1 MTAFDLHCD
10 TLMRLKKTGDLTQ
23 GRGMVSLDGLLRGG
37 VGLQCFAAFVPTG
50 FFPPFC
56 RDALST
62 ARFNQLYRR
71 YQAMMERHKDRLH
84 PILSAADL
92 DRAAEAKKIG
102 VLLTIEDGGVLGS
115 DLANVEAHYRKGVR
129 LVTLTWNHPN
139 AIGFP
144 NSRDPGI
151 MSRGLTDFGREVVRE
166 MERLGMVVDISHVSD
181 GVFRDVAEMAQKPFL
196 ASHSNARTVC
206 GHTRNMTDD
215 MIRILAD
222 KGGVMG
228 LNLGPEFLAEGS
240 KDSRVED
247 MVRHV
252 LHIRNVG
259 GSGVLALGS
268 DFDGVKGNLEVS
280 GPQDWPQLFAAL
292 LQAGLSE
299 AELEQMWWKNV
310 NRVLRAVLK

>member
-10 TLMRLKKTGDLTQ
+10 TLMRLKKNGDLTQ
-23 GRGMVSLDGLLRGG
+23 GRGMVSLDGLLRGE

-71 YQAMMERHKDRLH
+71 YQAMMERHRDRPH

-92 DRAAEAKKIG
+92 DRAAEAGKIG

-115 DLANVEAHYRKGVR
+115 DLANVEAYYRKGVR

-144 NSRDPGI
+144 NSRDPEI
-151 MSRGLTDFGREVVRE
+151 MSQGLTAFGREVVRE

-181 GVFRDVAEMAQKPFL
+181 GVFRDVVEMAQKPFV

-215 MIRILAD
+215 MIRVLAD

-247 MVRHV
+247 IVHHV

-259 GSGVLALGS
+259 GSEVLALGS
-268 DFDGVKGNLEVS
+268 DFDGVKGNLEIS

-299 AELEQMWWKNV
+299 AELEQMWWKNAE
-310 NRVLRAVLK
+310 RVLRTVLK